1 MQLLVR
7 TWNVFHGR
15 TYPETGSVQF
25 ERMIRLIAEGEPD
38 VVCLQEVP
46 LWSVGKLERWS
57 AMRSLAVRTKRALAG
72 PAAERLQ
79 RLDPRR
85 FRSPITGQANAILLG
100 ERLELASIGARTIR
114 RRGLRERRICQVATI
129 GGNGRR
135 FLLANVHASG
145 DADLP
150 RIATILAG
158 DEAAVACGDF
168 NTRAAELPGFSPP
181 GEGLDHIMVRG
192 LEVEC
197 EPSTWPS
204 ERRRIGEVLLS
215 DHAPVEAAVTLP

>member
-1 MQLLVR
+1 VQLLVR

-15 TYPETGSVQF
+15 TYPETGNVQL

-72 PAAERLQ
+72 STAERLQ

-100 ERLELASIGARTIR
+100 ARLELGSIAPRTIR
-114 RRGLRERRICQVATI
+114 RRGLRERRICQVATV
-129 GGNGRR
+129 GGDGRH
-135 FLLANVHASG
+135 FLVANVHASG

-168 NTRAAELPGFSPP
+168 NTQAAELPGFSVP
-181 GEGLDHIMVRG
+181 GSGIDHILVRG
-192 LEVEC
+192 IELER
-197 EPSTWPS
+197 EPAAWPP

-215 DHAPVEAAVTLP
+215 DHAPVEAAVRLP